1 MSALQLERA
10 VWQTISDLLTSPSTV
25 KELIESRRQE
35 FERGGA
41 GAELDRVR
49 SVIESTQRERGRRL
63 GQHAKGY
70 ITDAE
75 LDLALRGVTERI
87 ERYSEELKRLERE
100 AWTHYR
106 DIRSMDDF
114 LSVANHIKARLPEMN
129 DEERAEVNRLL
140 IDSIVIEPS
149 DVRIVLLLDGATKAS
164 ATRC

>member
-1 MSALQLERA
+1 M
-10 VWQTISDLLTSPSTV
+10 
-25 KELIESRRQE
+25 
-35 FERGGA
+35 
-41 GAELDRVR
+41 
-49 SVIESTQRERGRRL
+49 

-87 ERYSEELKRLERE
+87 ERYSEELKMLERE

-106 DIRSMDDF
+106 DIQSLDDF
-114 LSVANHIKARLPEMN
+114 LSISNRIKARLPEMN
-129 DEERAEVNRLL
+129 DEERAEVNWLL
-140 IDSIVIEPS
+140 IDSTVIEPS